1 MFRLRFRLRASSFV
15 KGCQSQF
22 SDWITGSHS
31 LIPGSQVHHLPSSAF
46 AKLSLDFRLTGSY
59 PYISAL
65 GLSFVRF
72 TKQVHK
78 TRFRFHKNK
87 FTYSQLRFYR
97 FTNRGSQ
104 NKFTKKYKQVHK
116 RRTGGLLLMCQ
127 LLCEIHWYVNR
138 YMHAHCYTNRNMHVH
153 CNGINM
159 IKYIDMQKW

>member
-1 MFRLRFRLRASSFV
+1 LERAVNLDFQTKSQVHTHWFQAHRFIIFHLQHLSGSDFIFQTHMFRLR
-15 KGCQSQF
+15 
-22 SDWITGSHS
+22 
-31 LIPGSQVHHLPSSAF
+31 
-46 AKLSLDFRLTGSY
+46 LDFRLTGSY
-59 PYISAL
+59 PYISAS
-65 GLSFVRF
+65 GLSFVMF
-72 TKQVHK
+72 IKQVHK